1 MILIEPFFA
10 QYLSHIQLGGAK
22 IVTVP
27 LELKDGR
34 FHLNMDVLRSVLNEK
49 SRMIILNTPHNPTG
63 KVFTREEL
71 EEITEIL
78 DPYPN
83 CYVLSDEVYDFLTFE
98 GREHVMFANLKNN
111 WEKTITVFSGGKMF
125 ACTGWKIGWSI
136 APADII

>member
-10 QYLSHIQLGGAK
+10 QYTSHIQLGGGK

-34 FHLNMDVLRSVLNEK
+34 FELNFEVLKSVLNEK

-63 KVFTREEL
+63 KVFTKEEL
-71 EEITEIL
+71 LKITEIL

-83 CYVLSDEVYDFLTFE
+83 CYVLSDEVYDFLTFQ
-98 GREHVMFANLKNN
+98 G
-111 WEKTITVFSGGKMF
+111 
-125 ACTGWKIGWSI
+125 
-136 APADII
+136 